1 MPVFLERKTT
11 NKNTTKRKD
20 YQIFSQTKLTF
31 PKDLIFLSFLVT
43 WLIFV
48 TRLLLVCYSFFIS
61 LQWVTKKI
69 VT

>member
-48 TRLLLVCYSFFIS
+48 TRFLYLCSG
-61 LQWVTKKI
+61 
-69 VT
+69 